1 MVKQFIK
8 DVPFGASI
16 LLFVIAIGF
25 IAIIAPVGGNKALIV
40 RSGSMQPAIAVGD
53 LVTVR
58 PQTDYK
64 AGEIVAFHD
73 PIKSSA
79 IVTHRIVA
87 KVVKNNQVFYQTKG
101 DANEETDFSLVA
113 GENIIGRADFSVKG
127 IGKLLAFTKTKEGF
141 LATVALPAL
150 LVILLEINNIIK
162 EVRKV
167 RTGDLVEIK
176 KSLKHIYY
184 HYGKPMGLSH
194 PSASFKA
201 LLRSFRFPLV
211 RLSST
216 RSILPVLISAL
227 IIGNTFSFFSD
238 TETSINNTFTADD
251 CFGTGNH
258 IVINEV
264 FYDVNPDHNGQG
276 SENNWEWVELF
287 NPTESTVNL
296 TGWSLGTIGGGGTFE
311 TLPGT
316 PSLAPCSFAIISP
329 STGAELEDQTNNGGR
344 WDIPNSTFFIN
355 LSDFVGGNGL
365 NNGGDNIVLRNNT
378 STEIDKMSYG
388 VDTTGFNPAAT
399 DVASGHSL
407 ERNPDGVDTNAA
419 GDFVDRTIPTPGT

>member
-176 KSLKHIYY
+176 KSLKHIYH

-194 PSASFKA
+194 PSASFRSLPA
-201 LLRSFRFPLV
+201 SLRGMKFRP
-211 RLSST
+211 
-216 RSILPVLISAL
+216 ILPILATLLIT
-227 IIGNTFSFFSD
+227 GNTLSYFSD
-238 TETSINNTFTADD
+238 NEISTNNTFTAAES
-251 CFGTGNH
+251 FAPIANH
-258 IVINEV
+258 LVINEV
-264 FYDVNPDHNGQG
+264 LPDPPNTNTCG
-276 SENNWEWVELF
+276 SENDAEWLEIF
-287 NPTESTVNL
+287 NPTGSPVNL
-296 TGWSLGTIGGGGTFE
+296 DTWSVGDSNFTDDLPNVSLPAGGFAIVSDCTQSNFNSIWPLPGGTIYIDLST
-311 TLPGT
+311 
-316 PSLAPCSFAIISP
+316 AI
-329 STGAELEDQTNNGGR
+329 
-344 WDIPNSTFFIN
+344 
-355 LSDFVGGNGL
+355 GNGL
-365 NNGGDNIVLRNNT
+365 NNGGEHMRLYSGAT
-378 STEIDKMSYG
+378 LIDDMSYG
-388 VDTTGFNPAAT
+388 ANSDAFSPAVTAPAAE
-399 DVASGHSL
+399 HSI
-407 ERNPDGVDTNAA
+407 ERDPDGADTNSAA
-419 GDFVDRTIPTPGT
+419 DWVDRSTPAPGS